1 MTQDKYVTSSCIEKI
16 QRNLDVETVPAFRQL
31 KSDINDTSIGFPEFG
46 VLGAALSYKYGAAQ
60 NDIKEFVDS
69 AIDALE
75 AWIEALEI
83 IQRNWRGAEE
93 ASTVKYI

>member
-16 QRNLDVETVPAFRQL
+16 QRNLNEETIPAFVQL
-31 KSDINDTSIGFPEFG
+31 KSDINNTNIGFPEFG

-60 NDIKEFVDS
+60 NDIKEFADS
-69 AIDALE
+69 AIDVLK
-75 AWIEALEI
+75 AWIEALET
-83 IQRNWRGAEE
+83 IQGNWRDAEE